1 MFISNSLQYLNNLNQ
16 QQNESQFINN
26 NQNINIQQ
34 GFVSHIIYYLFKILE
49 FNK

>member
-1 MFISNSLQYLNNLNQ
+1 MFISNYLQYLNNLNQ

-26 NQNINIQQ
+26 NQNINIPQ